1 MIHIIENSELIKEL
15 LETMLSISGRKTT
28 PSHAT
33 YVVESTIKTLK
44 DQYSFLNDIG
54 IQDTTFIEEGD
65 QVTVMTNV
73 NDISKNEF
81 GSAIKDLLY
90 GITESLGKDAGHF
103 FFKEISQKLDEESLT
118 TMRDYGVDLGLMQ
131 LEQTVSK
138 MENTLLK

>member
-90 GITESLGKDAGHF
+90 GITESLGKDAGIYDASSEPTGYPYPEYGTHALWASG
-103 FFKEISQKLDEESLT
+103 SQ
-118 TMRDYGVDLGLMQ
+118 
-131 LEQTVSK
+131 
-138 MENTLLK
+138 